1 MKRIYNNFLLLL
13 ICLSGFSACDD
24 VMDTHKAF
32 IEGGEI
38 IYAPKPDTIFFVAGK
53 NRIELNYAISKAPN
67 VKFINVYWDNGNGS
81 LIEPLELSSGTEKGK
96 I

>member
-32 IEGGEI
+32 IEGEKL
-38 IYAPKPDTIFFVAGK
+38 YMLLS
-53 NRIELNYAISKAPN
+53 RILSFLWP
-67 VKFINVYWDNGNGS
+67 VKIGS
-81 LIEPLELSSGTEKGK
+81 N
-96 I
+96 